1 MDFGSDKITGRS
13 IKPIDPGPFYTT
25 PSPPS
30 PSLYQVTFVETWVY
44 SRGRVDISQ
53 FFFKCKHWLELT
65 QFGTFNQMIRF
76 VPFLIFFHALRLP
89 TLPSVSTLLSPFK

>member
-44 SRGRVDISQ
+44 SRGRVEISLY
-53 FFFKCKHWLELT
+53 FFL
-65 QFGTFNQMIRF
+65 M
-76 VPFLIFFHALRLP
+76 
-89 TLPSVSTLLSPFK
+89 

>member
-1 MDFGSDKITGRS
+1 MNFGSDKITGRS

-25 PSPPS
+25 PSPPP

-44 SRGRVDISQ
+44 SRGRVEISQ

-76 VPFLIFFHALRLP
+76 VPFFNFFFHVL
-89 TLPSVSTLLSPFK
+89 